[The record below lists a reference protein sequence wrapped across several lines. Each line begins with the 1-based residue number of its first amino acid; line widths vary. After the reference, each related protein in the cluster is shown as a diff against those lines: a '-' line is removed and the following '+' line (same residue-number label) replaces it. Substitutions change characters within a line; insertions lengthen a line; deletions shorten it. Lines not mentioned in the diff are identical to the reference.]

1 MTEWTGYGEPP
12 TSGGLPHP
20 APAVDRPCR
29 THGRRIVAALRRW
42 DSARMPSTTFMYVDS
57 DVPEGMTLDAWRR
70 RGNALS
76 SPPSLLARIWRAFS
90 G

>member
-1 MTEWTGYGEPP
+1 
-12 TSGGLPHP
+12 
-20 APAVDRPCR
+20 
-29 THGRRIVAALRRW
+29 
-42 DSARMPSTTFMYVDS
+42 MPSTTFMYVDS

-76 SPPSLLARIWRAFS
+76 SPPSLLDRMWRRIA